1 MADGRDAAVRLRVAQ
16 ARLDRL
22 GWYPRAVSLR
32 GVRLVSAPLA
42 FRLPRLRRFDGFATW
57 RLILV
62 RRPLAEVSDDLIT
75 HELCHVWQMQH
86 APLRMPLSYLM
97 RPYTQNPYERQAR
110 AAAALTRAA
119 AGPRAPAAA

>member
-1 MADGRDAAVRLRVAQ
+1 MADARDAPGRLRDAK

-22 GWYPRAVSLR
+22 RWYPHPVRLR

-42 FRLPRLRRFDGFATW
+42 FRLPRLRGFDGFATW

-62 RRPLAEVSDDLIT
+62 RRPLAEVSDDLIV

-86 APLRMPLSYLM
+86 APARMPLSYLM
-97 RPYTQNPYERQAR
+97 RPYATNPYERQAR
-110 AAAALTRAA
+110 AAAALTAA
-119 AGPRAPAAA
+119 AARPPAGPGA